1 MSSRIYTFQDLIEKM
16 PDLYMKGKKYCKFFV
31 DKWSGTYII
40 KVKLGELT
48 IEDILHKIY
57 FERYSYLD
65 LREYIPLASRNTQN
79 LELFLD
85 ILYMSIKEFALVF
98 YHIQLLLI
106 QK

>member
-1 MSSRIYTFQDLIEKM
+1 MIE
-16 PDLYMKGKKYCKFFV
+16 L
-31 DKWSGTYII
+31 I

-85 ILYMSIKEFALVF
+85 ILYMSIKDFALVF
-98 YHIQLLLI
+98 LSHSSII
-106 QK
+106 INSS